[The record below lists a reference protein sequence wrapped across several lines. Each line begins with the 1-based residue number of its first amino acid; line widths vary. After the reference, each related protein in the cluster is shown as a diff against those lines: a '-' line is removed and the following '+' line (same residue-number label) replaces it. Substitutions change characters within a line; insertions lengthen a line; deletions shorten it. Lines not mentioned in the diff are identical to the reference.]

1 MKSVGASILVVGLGV
16 LATQARPVQTPQPVF
31 HPVTSVTV
39 SHPTT
44 NTAVFHS
51 ATTTSVSR
59 PTTQTAVFHPVTQ
72 TSVVHPV
79 TDVVVTHSQTT
90 VDVFHPQTQ
99 TEVFH
104 PTTGDAPSVSAA
116 SDRAGKTFGTYGS
129 SMGGKSVSSSQ
140 VTTTMSDFKP
150 KQAKDFTANKK
161 AAPTGGD
168 SLALG
173 NETNQSE
180 KDQANKSG
188 LLTAQSNQKL
198 DVDPKQNKVEGLE
211 KLVTDRAKW
220 KQKQK

>member
-1 MKSVGASILVVGLGV
+1 MKSVGVSILIIGLGV
-16 LATQARPVQTPQPVF
+16 LTTQARPVQTSQPVF
-31 HPVTSVTV
+31 HPVTSVAV

-44 NTAVFHS
+44 NTSVFHPE
-51 ATTTSVSR
+51 TTTSVSR
-59 PTTQTAVFHPVTQ
+59 PTTQTTVFHPVTQ
-72 TSVVHPV
+72 TVVVHPV
-79 TDVVVTHSQTT
+79 TDVVVTHPQTT
-90 VDVFHPQTQ
+90 VDVFHPVTD
-99 TEVFH
+99 
-104 PTTGDAPSVSAA
+104 DAPSTSAA
-116 SDRAGKTFGTYGS
+116 TDRAGKTFGTYGTS
-129 SMGGKSVSSSQ
+129 VGGKSVSSSQ

-150 KQAKDFTANKK
+150 KQAKNFTANEK

-220 KQKQK
+220 KEKQK